1 MQRGYLWLH
10 VHADGAVFGNG
21 GIEGQPHAEF
31 AKHDGDGSG
40 IAAALQ
46 NRDWKL
52 AAYQKAGFF
61 TIGSDQV
68 WLGQDLKQIAALQ
81 RLNQSAQVEVRPEC
95 KDVESIGNV
104 ERGGQVKVGAVDTR
118 HWRSRGSGKLTG
130 CNSTGRISRP
140 GGNQIDR
147 ELAGRAPVKLGELD
161 PQENLLFYGR

>member
-10 VHADGAVFGNG
+10 VHADGAVFGNR

-46 NRDWKL
+46 NRDRKL

-61 TIGSDQV
+61 TIRSDQV

-104 ERGGQVKVGAVDTR
+104 ERGRQVEVGAVDTR
-118 HWRSRGSGKLTG
+118 DCSSGGSGELTS
-130 CNSTGRISRP
+130 CNSAGRIRRP

-147 ELAGRAPVKLGELD
+147 ELAGRASVELRELD
-161 PQENLLFYGR
+161 PR